1 MNEMKH
7 HEMPQAIPEEKL
19 DEITGGAFNRHLT
32 ATVEFMDKPW
42 LRSCDHYLCQH
53 CGGTRSSHSEA
64 CPTNTRNG
72 SKCESC
78 KHLAVY
84 FDGAYYCSY
93 NAKPGR

>member
-1 MNEMKH
+1 MDMNKH
-7 HEMPQAIPEEKL
+7 NIPDEAL

-42 LRSCDHYLCQH
+42 LRSCEHYLCRH
-53 CGGTRSSHSEA
+53 CGSARSGHAST

-78 KHLAVY
+78 QYLAVY
-84 FDGAYYCSY
+84 TNGAYYCSY
-93 NAKPGR
+93 KAKSGR